1 MMSPELLSLQAI
13 KGESMLTRFEE
24 VKEGL
29 ETSLRRIAVLV
40 SQELNSQVR
49 APRDHCIVD
58 KEMMVSVTRAHDQ
71 SW

>member
-1 MMSPELLSLQAI
+1 MQAI

-49 APRDHCIVD
+49 ACVHLVMGGNSEVVGHKNP
-58 KEMMVSVTRAHDQ
+58 
-71 SW
+71 